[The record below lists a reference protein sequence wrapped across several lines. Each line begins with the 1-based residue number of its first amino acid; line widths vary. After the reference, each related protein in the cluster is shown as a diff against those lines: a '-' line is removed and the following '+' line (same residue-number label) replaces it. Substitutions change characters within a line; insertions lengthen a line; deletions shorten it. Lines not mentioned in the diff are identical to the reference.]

1 MCYQHHLQKPLHYIG
16 LANET
21 LSMQI
26 FLCAPPAAPLV
37 KVHDPLKDKISK

>member
-1 MCYQHHLQKPLHYIG
+1 VFSTPPPKTTPSG

-21 LSMQI
+21 LSIPI